1 MLLPVSCCVRGTVL
15 VNNQRFV
22 HSREDLLGVAHRK
35 RLTIRTYPKS
45 TVNEWVGGCACVC
58 VCVRVCVRVCVCTRT
73 CLHVYGLFTLFTD
86 LSSLLAVLEFHRIIN
101 GCQRGERAR

>member
-45 TVNEWVGGCACVC
+45 TVNERVGVCACVC
-58 VCVRVCVRVCVCTRT
+58 VHVCVCVHAHVFTRVWP
-73 CLHVYGLFTLFTD
+73 LH
-86 LSSLLAVLEFHRIIN
+86 IIY
-101 GCQRGERAR
+101 